1 MGLPLHIHSEPFAG
15 PVRDFFSPLASQPWS
30 VLLESASP
38 LAGDSRYHIIS
49 AGPVATL
56 VTRGNSTTITHANG
70 TEHSSDCSFAL
81 LKAWQQ
87 RLLDEVTLPE
97 ELAHLPFAGGA
108 LGLFGYDL
116 GRRLERIPEH
126 ARNELITPD
135 MAVGL
140 YDWAWVIDRKTEQ
153 AHLLVLGNEA
163 ALQQKLAW
171 WRGLSAPEAESFKL
185 AGPWQANQ
193 SREAY
198 GTNFNK
204 VQDYLAAGDCY
215 QINLTVRFNAPF
227 EGSPWT
233 AYQALSEHNKA
244 PFSAFMPLPDTT
256 ILSLSPERFIALE
269 GQQIE
274 TKPIKGTR
282 PRGQN
287 PQQDRQLAD
296 ELAAAP
302 KDRSEN
308 LMIVDL
314 LRNDIGRVCVPGSVR
329 VPSLFAIESF
339 PAVHHLVSTITGE
352 LKPGLDGTDL
362 LAATFPGGSI
372 TGAPKIRAMEIIEE
386 LEPHRRHGY
395 CGSMGYLSA
404 HGRMDTSITIRTLL
418 AEQHRLYCWAGGG
431 VVADSEQASEYQ
443 ELFDKLGRILPVL
456 EKL

>member
-15 PVRDFFSPLASQPWS
+15 PVRDFFSPLANTPWA

-38 LAGDSRYHIIS
+38 LAADSRYHILS
-49 AGPVATL
+49 AHPVATL
-56 VTRGNSTTITHANG
+56 VTRGENTVISHADG
-70 TEHSSDCSFAL
+70 TEHSGDCPFAL
-81 LKAWQQ
+81 LKTWQQ
-87 RLLDEVTLPE
+87 RLLGEVNLPE
-97 ELAHLPFAGGA
+97 EHAHLPFAGGA

-116 GRRLERIPEH
+116 GRRLERIPEQ
-126 ARNELITPD
+126 AANELATPD

-140 YDWAWVIDRKTEQ
+140 YDWAWVIDRESEQ
-153 AHLLVLGNEA
+153 AHLLVLGDEA

-171 WRGLSAPEAESFKL
+171 WRGLTATPGAPFHL
-185 AGPWQANQ
+185 TGPWQANQ
-193 SREAY
+193 SREQY
-198 GTNFNK
+198 GGNFDR
-204 VQDYLAAGDCY
+204 VQHYLAAGDCY
-215 QINLTVRFNAPF
+215 QINLTVRFNAPYA
-227 EGSPWT
+227 GDAWT
-233 AYQALSEHNKA
+233 AYTALSEHNKA
-244 PFSAFMPLPDTT
+244 PFSAFMPLPDST

-269 GQQIE
+269 GQRVE

-282 PRGQN
+282 PRGGN
-287 PQQDRQLAD
+287 EREDRQLAE

-314 LRNDIGRVCVPGSVR
+314 LRNDIGRVCVPGSVK

-352 LKPGLDGTDL
+352 LQDGLDGTDL

-372 TGAPKIRAMEIIEE
+372 TGAPKVRAMEIIEE

-418 AEQHRLYCWAGGG
+418 AEQGRLYCWAGGG
-431 VVADSEQASEYQ
+431 VVADSKQADEYQ

-456 EKL
+456 ESL